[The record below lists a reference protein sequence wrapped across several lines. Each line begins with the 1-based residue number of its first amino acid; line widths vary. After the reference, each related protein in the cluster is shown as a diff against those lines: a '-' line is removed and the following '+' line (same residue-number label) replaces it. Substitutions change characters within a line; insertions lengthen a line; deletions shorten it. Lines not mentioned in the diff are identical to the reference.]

1 MFLTVGIYK
10 YFLIFIYYVVG
21 IMGESLKSRYK
32 PSYPQ
37 KYIGD
42 SNNIVCRS
50 SWERKFCYWCDLNE
64 NIIAWG
70 SEEIRIKY
78 YDPVKQKVRT
88 YFPDFIIKVKEQS
101 GEIKKYIIEIKPQ
114 KQTVEPKPRARTT
127 KSYLY
132 EVYTYATN
140 QAKWR
145 AAEEFCKDNMIG
157 FRILTENDLGIK

>member
-1 MFLTVGIYK
+1 
-10 YFLIFIYYVVG
+10 
-21 IMGESLKSRYK
+21 MGESIKSRYK

-50 SWERKFCYWCDLNE
+50 SWERKFCHWCDLNE
-64 NIIAWG
+64 NIISWG

-101 GEIKKYIIEIKPQ
+101 GEIKKYIIEIKPE

-157 FRILTENDLGIK
+157 FRIITENDLGIK